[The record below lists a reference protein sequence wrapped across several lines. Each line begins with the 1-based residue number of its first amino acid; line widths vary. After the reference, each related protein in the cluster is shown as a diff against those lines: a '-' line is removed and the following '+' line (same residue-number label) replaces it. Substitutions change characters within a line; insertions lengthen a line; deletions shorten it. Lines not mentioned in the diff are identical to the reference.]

1 MTFLRLLKKNWSE
14 SSSESDVSE
23 SSPPSSSEEEEEAKF
38 CKKGYKEMNWLF

>member
-23 SSPPSSSEEEEEAKF
+23 SSPPSSEEEEAKF